1 MVNFFHRRYPI
12 ASSANLYTELF
23 LVVDK
28 HINQLL
34 NNVALQQC
42 MLYTSEM
49 RKLRKLVAL
58 SKKIVSQFL
67 TN

>member
-1 MVNFFHRRYPI
+1 MVKFFHRMYTI

-34 NNVALQQC
+34 NTVALQQC

-49 RKLRKLVAL
+49 RKLRKLVVL
-58 SKKIVSQFL
+58 SKKIVSQFM
-67 TN
+67 TT